1 MLQFWDR
8 RESRRGKSK
17 QKMIQ
22 YCMFEWTKE
31 KIHADNLYWP
41 EFGSFE
47 DWICQA
53 LNLYVNSKQAFNQE
67 ESEYAAL
74 WLPKGG
80 GEKEGYSLYPLQTK
94 GQAARRD

>member
-1 MLQFWDR
+1 
-8 RESRRGKSK
+8 
-17 QKMIQ
+17 MIQ

-31 KIHADNLYWP
+31 KIRADNLYWP

-53 LNLYVNSKQAFNQE
+53 LNLYVNSKEHFNQE

-80 GEKEGYSLYPLQTK
+80 GEKEGCSLYPLQTK
-94 GQAARRD
+94 GQAARRDQLKLWDPLDHLPPP